1 MYSWRRQ
8 EVHWNPKRG
17 FRVMYIGGTVIS
29 SVEFHG
35 NMSLVIFMSKCP
47 LACRY
52 CHNVEL
58 LEDNTEWSFDKIKEE
73 IDFSADF
80 LDAVVISGGEPLLQV
95 DAVIEILTYVRQIGL
110 KTKLD
115 TSGIYPDNLKKILD
129 LDLLDYVSLDVKTT
143 FPKYKKI
150 TGANVGFNVKKSM
163 NLINESGVH
172 LEIRTTYVPTLH
184 TKKDIYHLVDEIQ
197 ADVYTIQQFR
207 NKNVL
212 DPNLEKVR
220 VPNPH
225 DLENLAR
232 EIKPYFDGI
241 VKIKSAEFG
250 EQVINWGVSCL
261 FYHFQVTILMLSL
274 VKKLELYVKHGKHLL
289 KSETGFIV
297 TGI

>member
-1 MYSWRRQ
+1 
-8 EVHWNPKRG
+8 
-17 FRVMYIGGTVIS
+17 MYIGGSVIS

-58 LEDNTEWSFDKIKEE
+58 LEDNTEKSFEEVKHE
-73 IDFSADF
+73 IDSSADF
-80 LDAVVISGGEPLLQV
+80 LDAIVISGGEPLVQP

-115 TSGIYPDNLKKILD
+115 TSGIYPDHLKKILD

-143 FPKYKKI
+143 FSKYRKI
-150 TGANVGFNVKKSM
+150 TGANVGFQVKKSM
-163 NLINESGVH
+163 DLINQAGVH

-184 TKKDIYHLVDEIQ
+184 TKKDIKNLVDEID
-197 ADVYTIQQFR
+197 AEIYTIQQFR

-212 DPNLEKVR
+212 DPALEKVE

-225 DLENLAR
+225 DLVELAK

-241 VKIKSAEFG
+241 VKVKSGEFG
-250 EQVINWGVSCL
+250 EQVI
-261 FYHFQVTILMLSL
+261 
-274 VKKLELYVKHGKHLL
+274 
-289 KSETGFIV
+289 
-297 TGI
+297 

>member
-1 MYSWRRQ
+1 
-8 EVHWNPKRG
+8 
-17 FRVMYIGGTVIS
+17 MYIGGTVIS
-29 SVEFHG
+29 SVEFHE

-250 EQVINWGVSCL
+250 EQVIN
-261 FYHFQVTILMLSL
+261 
-274 VKKLELYVKHGKHLL
+274 
-289 KSETGFIV
+289 
-297 TGI
+297 

>member
-1 MYSWRRQ
+1 
-8 EVHWNPKRG
+8 
-17 FRVMYIGGTVIS
+17 MYIGGSVIS

-35 NMSLVIFMSKCP
+35 NMSLVLFMSKCP

-58 LEDNTEWSFDKIKEE
+58 LEDNTEKSFEEVKQE
-73 IDFSADF
+73 IDSSADF
-80 LDAVVISGGEPLLQV
+80 LDAIVISGGEPLVQP

-143 FPKYKKI
+143 FSKYRKI
-150 TGANVGFNVKKSM
+150 TGANVGFQVKKSM
-163 NLINESGVH
+163 DLINQAGVH

-184 TKKDIYHLVDEIQ
+184 TKKDIKNLVDEID
-197 ADVYTIQQFR
+197 AEIYTIQQFR

-212 DPNLEKVR
+212 DPALEKVE

-225 DLENLAR
+225 VLAELAK

-241 VKIKSAEFG
+241 VKVKSGEFG
-250 EQVINWGVSCL
+250 EQVI
-261 FYHFQVTILMLSL
+261 
-274 VKKLELYVKHGKHLL
+274 
-289 KSETGFIV
+289 
-297 TGI
+297 